1 MAADRPTIYFASQRD
16 WEAWLEQNHEDSPGV
31 WIKMAKK
38 ASGIASLNHKEALEE
53 ALCFGWID
61 GQARSL
67 DEQYTLRM
75 FTPRRPRSTWSK
87 INVGHIERLAT
98 EGRIR
103 PAGQREVDAAKA
115 DGRWDA
121 AYSSQATIEVPGD
134 FARPRIRA
142 QSLGVL
148 RLPEQDGAVAV
159 PVSAHHHQEAG
170 DPRPAYRAVCR
181 VTGRGKDVALRRSTP
196 CVPPPRCSPS
206 ATRTT
211 AYPPS

>member
-134 FARPRIRA
+134 FARALESEPGALAFFDSLNKTARWPFLFRLTTIKKPETRARRIA
-142 QSLGVL
+142 LYVEL
-148 RLPEQDGAVAV
+148 LAE
-159 PVSAHHHQEAG
+159 
-170 DPRPAYRAVCR
+170 
-181 VTGRGKDVALRRSTP
+181 GKTLH
-196 CVPPPRCSPS
+196 
-206 ATRTT
+206 
-211 AYPPS
+211 

>member
-1 MAADRPTIYFASQRD
+1 MAGTEPRG
-16 WEAWLEQNHEDSPGV
+16 LPGV

-98 EGRIR
+98 E
-103 PAGQREVDAAKA
+103 
-115 DGRWDA
+115 W
-121 AYSSQATIEVPGD
+121 S
-134 FARPRIRA
+134 
-142 QSLGVL
+142 
-148 RLPEQDGAVAV
+148 
-159 PVSAHHHQEAG
+159 HQ
-170 DPRPAYRAVCR
+170 
-181 VTGRGKDVALRRSTP
+181 TRRST
-196 CVPPPRCSPS
+196 RSRRRQGRWS
-206 ATRTT
+206 LGRRL
-211 AYPPS
+211 